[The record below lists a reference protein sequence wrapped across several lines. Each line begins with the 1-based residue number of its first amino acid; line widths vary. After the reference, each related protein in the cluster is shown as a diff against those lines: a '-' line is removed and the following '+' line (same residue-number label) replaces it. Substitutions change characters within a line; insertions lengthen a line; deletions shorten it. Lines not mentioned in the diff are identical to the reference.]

1 MELTIVSGLK
11 ALAYW
16 NEKQAVLA
24 DFQLL
29 HEKIDRKSL
38 VNEYQGIRARC
49 NDSNSNSLFFE
60 NG

>member
-1 MELTIVSGLK
+1 MGHTIANGVE

-29 HEKIDRKSL
+29 QEKKDKKSL
-38 VNEYQGIRARC
+38 VSIRGPEPRAMV
-49 NDSNSNSLFFE
+49 
-60 NG
+60 